1 MSRLG
6 GVGFSGYNMSVPTA
20 MSSRDRSL
28 AELLETLR
36 RNTALQHD
44 SAERKKDRKFQ
55 EKQQK
60 KAEKAAKKK
69 QLTGLAIGAGAG
81 IAGGAILGAAMA
93 PAAAAAAPAASAGTT
108 AATTGAGTSLIGTP
122 VAATTAAATAPTAAP
137 GILGASGISSSLGS
151 TAATAPT
158 LASASIPTLAAG
170 GAAPIASGGIAMSP
184 AAFTPAATGSG
195 LGMSAASAP
204 TAIGGPG
211 IVGGGIGAQEAFA
224 AKYAALNGLS
234 APTATSV
241 AAGSGI
247 SPTAGGAALGGGV
260 GGSTGYS
267 TSPPPAPT
275 APSAPT
281 APAMPR
287 VPSRL
292 ESALVGGALGG
303 LGAVS
308 GQNLTGAYTGHLAD
322 MPLNAARIGLIGAQ
336 MGTENAQMQ
345 TELQRARKV
354 GFEGDTAG
362 YEARHADQYYG
373 GRALEAAN
381 NAATV
386 IPLANARMGRDDAA
400 ADLSRMRGGEVG
412 QRMRHADT
420 MLPFEQ
426 DYLQARTGAAGA
438 AAQLSGLRGRQI
450 GAEMIRD
457 AEMHPLKMRSEE
469 AMGDARFTGAMRN
482 AAQWY
487 DTLNPIDGGKSTSN
501 RYTQGPI
508 EDQLHNR
515 WGDVSTEGSG
525 EDIAFRIAD
534 IGAHESMLQGLN
546 TEHGRRAAA
555 ATVAELRRLGAKDD
569 DIPFIQEWT
578 EEGIT
583 WKDNPAWLKKRD
595 SRKIQWTP
603 R

>member
-93 PAAAAAAPAASAGTT
+93 PAAAAAVPAAEAGTT
-108 AATTGAGTSLIGTP
+108 AATTAGTTAGTTTGTASGASLVGTP
-122 VAATTAAATAPTAAP
+122 VAGVNAAATAPTTAP
-137 GILGASGISSSLGS
+137 GILGASGVPASLTS
-151 TAATAPT
+151 TTTTPS
-158 LASASIPTLAAG
+158 LASTGIPAS
-170 GAAPIASGGIAMSP
+170 
-184 AAFTPAATGSG
+184 AFTPAAAGHG
-195 LGMSAASAP
+195 
-204 TAIGGPG
+204 IGGPG
-211 IVGGGIGAQEAFA
+211 IVGGGVGAQEAFA

-234 APTATSV
+234 APTATG
-241 AAGSGI
+241 AGAS
-247 SPTAGGAALGGGV
+247 TAMKGAVLGGGV
-260 GGSTGYS
+260 GGGTGYS
-267 TSPPPAPT
+267 TSPPPAPV
-275 APSAPT
+275 APPAPT
-281 APAMPR
+281 AMPAPR
-287 VPSRL
+287 VPSRF

-308 GQNLTGAYTGHLAD
+308 GQNFTGAYTGHLAD

-336 MGTENAQMQ
+336 MGTENAQTQ
-345 TELQRARKV
+345 TELQRARKI

-362 YEARHADQYYG
+362 YEARHADQFYG

-381 NAATV
+381 RAATV
-386 IPLANARMGRDDAA
+386 LPLADARIGRDNAA
-400 ADLSRMRGGEVG
+400 AGLSRMRGDEVG

-426 DYLQARTGAAGA
+426 DYMTARTGASNAS
-438 AAQLSGLRGRQI
+438 AQLSGLRGRQI
-450 GAEMIRD
+450 ESEMIR
-457 AEMHPLKMRSEE
+457 ASELHPLQMRSES
-469 AMGDARFTGAMRN
+469 ALGDARITGAMRN
-482 AAQWY
+482 AASWY
-487 DTLNPIDGGKSTSN
+487 DTLNPLDGGKSTSN

-508 EDQLHNR
+508 EDQLRNR

-525 EDIAFRIAD
+525 EDIAFEIGN
-534 IGAHESMLQGLN
+534 IGAHEADIQGVN

-569 DIPFIQEWT
+569 DIPFLQNWSAEKGSSWEW
-578 EEGIT
+578 
-583 WKDNPAWLKKRD
+583 NPKWLEKRE
-595 SRKIQWTP
+595 RRQIQWTP